1 MTETSTLNRS
11 WLIRM
16 VFIAV
21 VFAAFGAWGAWDAF
35 KAYPARGL
43 KYAEFL
49 EKEYLDAADKRGR
62 IMTVSVP
69 SPLMVY
75 SQIQGQGGASDE
87 VESAKFRWLNAL
99 RIVGKLDES
108 HTTISD
114 PPKRLEELRAKW
126 TTTSAPKPLSELDIP
141 TQYLIM
147 VGCTLIAIV
156 IVGVIF
162 KASGTRYTFD
172 TAANTLVLPGNHTV
186 TPADLADVDK
196 RKWHKF
202 IVFLK
207 LKPSHTTLPDK
218 EVRVDLL
225 RHAKVEGWILA
236 MEAAA
241 FPELAAK
248 TPSTDAPDDQPAS
261 QPDAAAQTGSSGPA
275 A

>member
-1 MTETSTLNRS
+1 MTETSSLNRS
-11 WLIRM
+11 WLVRM
-16 VFIAV
+16 VFIAI
-21 VFAAFGAWGAWDAF
+21 VFVAFGGWGAWDAF

-43 KYAEFL
+43 KHAEFL

-62 IMTVSVP
+62 IMTTSVT
-69 SPLMVY
+69 SPALVHA
-75 SQIQGQGGASDE
+75 QIKGQGGATDE
-87 VESAKFRWLNAL
+87 VEGAKYRWLNAL

-126 TTTSAPKPLSELDIP
+126 TTTASPKPLSELDIP

-147 VGCTLIAIV
+147 VGCTIIGLL
-156 IVGVIF
+156 IVGIIV
-162 KASGTRYTFD
+162 KASGTRYTLD
-172 TAANTLVLPGNHTV
+172 PASSTLTLPGNHAV

-196 RKWHKF
+196 RKWHKY

-207 LKPSHTTLPDK
+207 LKPSHATLPDK
-218 EVRVDLL
+218 EVRIDLL
-225 RHAKVEGWILA
+225 RHAKVEAWVLA

-248 TPSTDAPDDQPAS
+248 TPSTDAPAEPDGAS
-261 QPDAAAQTGSSGPA
+261 ESAPNAPTA
-275 A
+275 